1 MPSST
6 KNNDLVVAVW
16 PLAGFDKL
24 LHYRVPTKLQTG
36 MVPGVLVHVPI
47 LRSQRLAVVHG
58 VDVIPDVSLAKLK
71 YVSAIVHAN
80 PVLTPDLIRLAEWMC
95 AYYGATREQVVE
107 AMVPAPVRR
116 GGGAKIEKF
125 LAIGDPVPA
134 GELEK
139 LSKRAKKQHALLKFL
154 SQQVQPIKKNIVL
167 RRLGIGAATCASL
180 IEKGFVREESRVM
193 VRTAYADDF
202 GHHEV
207 AGSQT
212 VVLNPEQQ
220 TAANSL
226 GASLAT
232 AEFAVHLLCGVT
244 GSGKTEVYLDAM
256 KMALEADGTVIFLVP
271 EVALTPQTVGRLRAR
286 LVSRGLEDVVVWHSH
301 LSDGERLDAWDALS
315 SGRAR
320 VVVGARSAI
329 FAPLPNLKLIIVD
342 EEHEPAYK
350 QDEAPRYHGRD
361 VAVYRA
367 KLNNAVCVLGSATP
381 STESWVNA
389 SNGKYK
395 LDRLTKRVDDRKMP
409 LVHVVDMRRE
419 ILKRRGATTLS
430 DVLAEKLKVR
440 FENREQSILFIN
452 RRGYSRSMVCKE
464 CGFVAE
470 CDHCSIAMTYHRT
483 DETLKC
489 HLCGEERHAPV
500 ACPECNSPQIRWQ
513 GLGTQKVEDIVQRL
527 IPPARVVRMDTDAM
541 SRKNR
546 FREVLSEFR
555 LGKIDILVGT
565 QMIGKGLDFPNV
577 TLVGLV
583 DADLSLHVP
592 DFRANERTFQLL
604 VQVAGRS
611 GRGDRAGEVVVQTF
625 TPHAMPLQFGKT
637 GEVDAFLA
645 EEVKLREHHLYPP
658 FRHLLLH
665 IFRGP
670 NAEKVAYFAE
680 HWARKVADLAGDD
693 VEIRG
698 PSPCPLEKIKDHY
711 RYQIWYFT
719 NRVTRLN
726 GTLASLRKEFP
737 LPDDVISTIDVD
749 PASVA

>member
-271 EVALTPQTVGRLRAR
+271 EVALTPQTVGRLRAPT
-286 LVSRGLEDVVVWHSH
+286 
-301 LSDGERLDAWDALS
+301 A
-315 SGRAR
+315 
-320 VVVGARSAI
+320 
-329 FAPLPNLKLIIVD
+329 
-342 EEHEPAYK
+342 
-350 QDEAPRYHGRD
+350 
-361 VAVYRA
+361 
-367 KLNNAVCVLGSATP
+367 
-381 STESWVNA
+381 
-389 SNGKYK
+389 
-395 LDRLTKRVDDRKMP
+395 
-409 LVHVVDMRRE
+409 
-419 ILKRRGATTLS
+419 
-430 DVLAEKLKVR
+430 
-440 FENREQSILFIN
+440 
-452 RRGYSRSMVCKE
+452 
-464 CGFVAE
+464 
-470 CDHCSIAMTYHRT
+470 
-483 DETLKC
+483 
-489 HLCGEERHAPV
+489 
-500 ACPECNSPQIRWQ
+500 
-513 GLGTQKVEDIVQRL
+513 
-527 IPPARVVRMDTDAM
+527 
-541 SRKNR
+541 
-546 FREVLSEFR
+546 
-555 LGKIDILVGT
+555 
-565 QMIGKGLDFPNV
+565 FP
-577 TLVGLV
+577 T
-583 DADLSLHVP
+583 
-592 DFRANERTFQLL
+592 
-604 VQVAGRS
+604 
-611 GRGDRAGEVVVQTF
+611 
-625 TPHAMPLQFGKT
+625 
-637 GEVDAFLA
+637 
-645 EEVKLREHHLYPP
+645 
-658 FRHLLLH
+658 
-665 IFRGP
+665 
-670 NAEKVAYFAE
+670 
-680 HWARKVADLAGDD
+680 
-693 VEIRG
+693 
-698 PSPCPLEKIKDHY
+698 
-711 RYQIWYFT
+711 
-719 NRVTRLN
+719 
-726 GTLASLRKEFP
+726 
-737 LPDDVISTIDVD
+737 
-749 PASVA
+749 